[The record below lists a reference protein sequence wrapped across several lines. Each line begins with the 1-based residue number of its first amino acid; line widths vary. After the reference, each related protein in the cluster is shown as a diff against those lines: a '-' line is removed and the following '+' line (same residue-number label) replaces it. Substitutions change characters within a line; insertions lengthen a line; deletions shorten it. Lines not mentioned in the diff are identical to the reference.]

1 MNEDPGERTRT
12 YLAAMERALKLAEVV
27 SNPDALR
34 VVDYAK
40 RYVADSKYY
49 LETGKPTI
57 ALASVAY
64 AEGLLDSLSI
74 MGVADLKK
82 TNSLKSV
89 RSSRLDK

>member
-12 YLAAMERALKLAEVV
+12 YLAAIERALKLAKVV

-40 RYVADSKYY
+40 RYVADGKYY
-49 LETGKPTI
+49 LETGKPTT

-74 MGVADLKK
+74 MGVADLGK

-89 RSSRLDK
+89 GSSRLDK

>member
-1 MNEDPGERTRT
+1 MSEDPGERART
-12 YLAAMERALKLAEVV
+12 YLAAMERSLRLADNI

-40 RYVADSKYY
+40 RYVADSRHF
-49 LETGKPTI
+49 LETGKPTT

-74 MGVADLKK
+74 IGMTASKAPAH
-82 TNSLKSV
+82 
-89 RSSRLDK
+89 RS

>member
-12 YLAAMERALKLAEVV
+12 YLAAIERALKLAEVV

-49 LETGKPTI
+49 LETGKPTT

-74 MGVADLKK
+74 MGVADLEKP
-82 TNSLKSV
+82 TH
-89 RSSRLDK
+89 

>member
-49 LETGKPTI
+49 LETGKPTT

>member
-1 MNEDPGERTRT
+1 VNEDPGERART
-12 YLAAMERALKLAEVV
+12 YLAAIERALKLAEVV

-49 LETGKPTI
+49 LETGKPTT

-74 MGVADLKK
+74 MGVADLRK

-89 RSSRLDK
+89 RSPRPDK